1 MTLGFK
7 SLLKYQIINKENN
20 YILKAF
26 QNRLFMEC
34 YYQNHSLIYAYIGRF
49 GTPMVNIF
57 PTSKIFKILKL
68 NPMFAF
74 NNSKILEL
82 YPLSLKFHLLKKI
95 LKFQLYFFWLNS
107 HDFKKSSNY
116 RIKYVVKILLVLKN
130 FSYTNL

>member
-34 YYQNHSLIYAYIGRF
+34 YYHNHSLLYAYL

-57 PTSKIFKILKL
+57 PTSKILKILKL

-82 YPLSLKFHLLKKI
+82 YPPSLKFHLLKKI
-95 LKFQLYFFWLNS
+95 LKFQLYFPWLNS
-107 HDFKKSSNY
+107 HGFKKSSNY
-116 RIKYVVKILLVLKN
+116 RIKYVVKIPLVLKN

>member
-34 YYQNHSLIYAYIGRF
+34 YYQNHSLIYAYI

-95 LKFQLYFFWLNS
+95 LKFQLYFPWLNS

>member
-34 YYQNHSLIYAYIGRF
+34 YYQNHSLIYAYIG
-49 GTPMVNIF
+49 TPMVNIF

-82 YPLSLKFHLLKKI
+82 YPPSLKFHLLKKI
-95 LKFQLYFFWLNS
+95 LKFQLYFPWLNS
-107 HDFKKSSNY
+107 HGFKKSSNY
-116 RIKYVVKILLVLKN
+116 RIKCG
-130 FSYTNL
+130 

>member
-34 YYQNHSLIYAYIGRF
+34 YYQNHSLIYAYIG
-49 GTPMVNIF
+49 TPMVNIF

-82 YPLSLKFHLLKKI
+82 YPPSLKFHLLKKI
-95 LKFQLYFFWLNS
+95 LKFQLYFPWLNS
-107 HDFKKSSNY
+107 HGFKKSSIY